1 MFTGLRIGELLA
13 LRWRDVDLEQK
24 VLRVTQTVYEGHF
37 DEPKTQRS
45 KRSVPL
51 GAKSIEILS
60 ARKPRGVD
68 PEALVFATRTGTPF
82 ERHNLVNKQL
92 KPTLK
97 KLGLVGVSWHWLRH
111 ANATLLDAVGTPLG
125 TVQALLGHSSSEITR
140 EVYLHSIPAD
150 ARAAVQ
156 KVEDLLIGPKW
167 TQVSEI
173 GKTGSS
179 LIQ

>member
-1 MFTGLRIGELLA
+1 MTQA
-13 LRWRDVDLEQK
+13 LYD
-24 VLRVTQTVYEGHF
+24 GIF
-37 DEPKTQRS
+37 DSPKTQRS

-60 ARKPRGVD
+60 ARKRAGVD
-68 PEALVFATRTGTPF
+68 TDALVFATRTGTPL
-82 ERHNLVNKQL
+82 ERHNLVNRQL

-111 ANATLLDAVGTPLG
+111 VNATLLDGVGTPLG

-140 EVYLHSIPAD
+140 EIYLHSIPAD

>member
-1 MFTGLRIGELLA
+1 MQA
-13 LRWRDVDLEQK
+13 M
-24 VLRVTQTVYEGHF
+24 LRVTQTVYEGYF

-60 ARKPRGVD
+60 ARKRVGVD

-82 ERHNLVNKQL
+82 EPHNLSNRQL
-92 KPTLK
+92 RPICRR
-97 KLGLVGVSWHWLRH
+97 LGLVGVSWHWLRH
-111 ANATLLDAVGTPLG
+111 ANATMLDAVGTPLG
-125 TVQALLGHSSSEITR
+125 TVQALLGHSSSDVTR

-167 TQVSEI
+167 TQVAEI
-173 GKTGSS
+173 PKTGSR